1 MGSFCFRAVFV
12 FLGGVS
18 PAGRNK
24 TSLATALLCMTTI
37 QLPQPK
43 QSRAKETVALVI
55 DAARRAM
62 RASGESAVRVQ
73 EISSETGVSIG
84 SIYHHFGDREGLIRA
99 AYVHQF
105 SESVAADIERLKTW
119 SATISSVQDL
129 RARYEE
135 MLAFLANYYQM
146 MPVAERATVIGNAVS
161 RPELRAA
168 IAESHTRLTDG
179 LTEVM
184 QNLADAGILKE
195 HIAPRA
201 AAQVVLGL
209 LHGRVLT
216 EIDNDNSV
224 SLEQWNRTVL
234 SAFSGLVHY

>member
-1 MGSFCFRAVFV
+1 MRLGASRFFLPEFV
-12 FLGGVS
+12 
-18 PAGRNK
+18 PRRNK
-24 TSLATALLCMTTI
+24 TQGSVALHCMTTF

-43 QSRAKETVALVI
+43 QGRGKETVSLVI

-62 RASGESAVRVQ
+62 RAAGETAVRVQ
-73 EISSETGVSIG
+73 EISAETGVSIG

-105 SESVAADIERLKTW
+105 SESVASDIERLKNW
-119 SATISSVQDL
+119 SATITSAQDL
-129 RARYEE
+129 RARYED
-135 MLAFLANYYQM
+135 MVAFLANYYQM
-146 MPVAERATVIGNAVS
+146 MPVAERATVVGNAVS
-161 RPELRAA
+161 RPELRSA

-179 LTEVM
+179 LTQVM

-195 HIAPRA
+195 HITPRA

-216 EIDNDNSV
+216 EIDNDTSV
-224 SLEQWNRTVL
+224 TLEQWNRTVL
-234 SAFSGLVHY
+234 SAFSGLVNY